1 MKKFLISE
9 LAQSY
14 INIVLALYVL
24 IGMMIGFVDTKFLS
38 ISYTAS
44 ALASL
49 ILFLIYN
56 YWISEELYK
65 HRKLEKS
72 R

>member
-1 MKKFLISE
+1 MRKFLISE